1 MPVHLPAFIVTTFLL
16 AMLPGAGQALMTRQ
30 VIEGG
35 RRVALATAAG
45 TCTGLLAWTAA
56 AAAGLSA
63 ILLANPGAYALV
75 RVAGGLLLAGLGIRA
90 LLSLR
95 RPAAAATRGGL
106 TGEGRRRAYVLGL
119 LANLG
124 NPKAGVFAV
133 SLLPQFLTAHGP
145 VFWSSLA
152 LGAVWAAVTACW
164 YLLFT
169 WAVDR
174 GRSVMS
180 APAFGRGLQLLTGC
194 VLLALGA
201 AVALGT

>member
-1 MPVHLPAFIVTTFLL
+1 MPVHLPAFVVTTFLL
-16 AMLPGAGQALMTRQ
+16 AMLPGAGQALMVRQ
-30 VIEGG
+30 VVECGW
-35 RRVALATAAG
+35 RDALATAAG
-45 TCTGLLAWTAA
+45 TCTGLLAWTAV

-63 ILLANPGAYALV
+63 VLLANPGAYALV
-75 RVAGGLLLAGLGIRA
+75 RVAGGLLLLGLGART

-95 RPAAAATRGGL
+95 RPAAPATRGGPR
-106 TGEGRRRAYVLGL
+106 EGRRRAYALGL

-174 GRSVMS
+174 GRDALS
-180 APAFGRGLQLLTGC
+180 APAFGRGLQLVTGC
-194 VLLALGA
+194 VLLGLGV